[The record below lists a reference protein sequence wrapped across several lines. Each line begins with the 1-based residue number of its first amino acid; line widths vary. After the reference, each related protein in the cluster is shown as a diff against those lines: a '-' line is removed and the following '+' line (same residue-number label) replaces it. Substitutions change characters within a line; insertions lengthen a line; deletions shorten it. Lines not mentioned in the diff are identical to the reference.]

1 MNTYSIGIDV
11 GGTNTSIGL
20 VNQEG
25 EVLTR
30 EHLSTASY
38 FDSEAFLSDIT
49 EKIINVA
56 KQCQNIK
63 ELAGVGFAAPNGNFY
78 HGTIEYAPNLNFKGI
93 IKVKEVVEQKLK
105 EKGLPLT
112 VTLTNDANAAA
123 IGEMVYGGAK
133 DVKDFIMITLGTGV
147 GSGIVVDG
155 KLVYGHDGF
164 AGEVGHT
171 IVMPDGRLCGCGRRG
186 CVETYSSVT
195 GLKRTALELLL
206 KSNTPSSLRKLKIED
221 IGGKTIGDAAAQGDA
236 LALKCFDVTAKVLA
250 IGMANAVAITSPKK
264 IFLFGGLTK
273 SGEILLKPLRKYFEE
288 SLFVVFQNKIEIEL
302 SHLDENNAAILG
314 AAALAFPQKETTK

>member
-112 VTLTNDANAAA
+112 VTLTN
-123 IGEMVYGGAK
+123 
-133 DVKDFIMITLGTGV
+133 
-147 GSGIVVDG
+147 
-155 KLVYGHDGF
+155 
-164 AGEVGHT
+164 
-171 IVMPDGRLCGCGRRG
+171 
-186 CVETYSSVT
+186 
-195 GLKRTALELLL
+195 
-206 KSNTPSSLRKLKIED
+206 
-221 IGGKTIGDAAAQGDA
+221 
-236 LALKCFDVTAKVLA
+236 
-250 IGMANAVAITSPKK
+250 
-264 IFLFGGLTK
+264 
-273 SGEILLKPLRKYFEE
+273 
-288 SLFVVFQNKIEIEL
+288 
-302 SHLDENNAAILG
+302 
-314 AAALAFPQKETTK
+314 